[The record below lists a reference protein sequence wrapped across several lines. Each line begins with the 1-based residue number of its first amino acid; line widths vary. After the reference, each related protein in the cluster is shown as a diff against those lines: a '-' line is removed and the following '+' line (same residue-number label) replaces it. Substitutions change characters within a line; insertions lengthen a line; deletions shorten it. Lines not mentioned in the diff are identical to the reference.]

1 MGYKLGEFRRARDI
15 GRKGGDL
22 YVYHACEKCGKER
35 WVIYLKGKPKSTKCS
50 HCAASEKAP
59 YNGGKRQI
67 RQGYTM
73 VYLSK
78 KDPFYPMAN
87 KGHYSMEH
95 RLVVARHLG
104 RCLLPWEV
112 VHHKN
117 GIKNDNRLDNLILL
131 PNKGY
136 HNTQIERQLNKQ
148 AREIETLRNRI
159 VQLEAEITLLR
170 VNNVGELI

>member
-1 MGYKLGEFRRARDI
+1 
-15 GRKGGDL
+15 
-22 YVYHACEKCGKER
+22 
-35 WVIYLKGKPKSTKCS
+35 
-50 HCAASEKAP
+50 
-59 YNGGKRQI
+59 
-67 RQGYTM
+67 
-73 VYLSK
+73 
-78 KDPFYPMAN
+78 
-87 KGHYSMEH
+87 MEH